1 MAKGSNLVDVDY
13 VSANPVTPDMINDLA
28 SFGSNILRLN
38 LRRAGITDSE
48 VKTIA
53 GFPNLRRL
61 RLEEN
66 AITDTAAADIAG
78 LTNLTYLNLTK
89 TKVTDAGLDQVSTLP
104 KLSHLY
110 VWGTTITPE
119 AVNKVNAACKVAVYS
134 GLTANDVPVE
144 TRIMTPAN

>member
-1 MAKGSNLVDVDY
+1 
-13 VSANPVTPDMINDLA
+13 
-28 SFGSNILRLN
+28 
-38 LRRAGITDSE
+38 
-48 VKTIA
+48 
-53 GFPNLRRL
+53 
-61 RLEEN
+61 
-66 AITDTAAADIAG
+66 
-78 LTNLTYLNLTK
+78 
-89 TKVTDAGLDQVSTLP
+89 VTDAGLDQVSTLP